1 MTCKQKLMSRAFSI
15 LFTIQ
20 FAVSNSSLN
29 EDSIKTRHSFY
40 DQQAFLVGPTIST
53 QKASQS
59 GPMWSWPCVMVD
71 AW

>member
-1 MTCKQKLMSRAFSI
+1 MSRALSI

-20 FAVSNSSLN
+20 FSVGNSALN

-53 QKASQS
+53 RKLPKVVPS
-59 GPMWSWPCVMVD
+59 GLGHV
-71 AW
+71 